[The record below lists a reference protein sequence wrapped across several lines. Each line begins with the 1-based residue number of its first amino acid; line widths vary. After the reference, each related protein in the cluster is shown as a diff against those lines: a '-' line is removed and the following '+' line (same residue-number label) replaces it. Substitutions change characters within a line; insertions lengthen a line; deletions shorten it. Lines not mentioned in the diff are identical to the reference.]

1 MKKNFRRW
9 IAFMLIACT
18 MVTVAVLPSYA
29 SNLDYC
35 FFYEKYD
42 SADAFF
48 CHQFFIEHTG
58 QLFEKGYTEG
68 ELATDNVVPTNDR
81 MYMNLCFYI
90 MYQNGTWKFTTTHE
104 EWGYLTGNTDYYYS
118 QGLSGE
124 KRVFESEW
132 ITNYVRSWAAL
143 DTRASSQYS
152 PTRPIGYTSSV
163 TGETYAHTI
172 QKTREEIFEHG
183 HDYLNY

>member
-1 MKKNFRRW
+1 MKKNFKRW

-35 FFYEKYD
+35 FYYEKYD
-42 SADAFF
+42 SADTFF
-48 CHQFFIEHTG
+48 GHQFFIEHTG
-58 QLFEKGYTEG
+58 QLFQYGYTEG
-68 ELATDNVVPTNDR
+68 EILTDNVVPTNQA
-81 MYMNLCFYI
+81 MYMNLCFSVRYENNT
-90 MYQNGTWKFTTTHE
+90 YDHRKTYDYWD
-104 EWGYLTGNTDYYYS
+104 YLRGNTDYYYS
-118 QGLSGE
+118 QGQSNQKFQFALE
-124 KRVFESEW
+124 LV
-132 ITNYVRSWAAL
+132 TDYVTSAASL
-143 DTRASSQYS
+143 ATRASTS
-152 PTRPIGYTSSV
+152 PSATMPSGYISPV